1 MAQSIS
7 SLLASY
13 IASFSAMYVIYVT
26 WAGGICL
33 ICTHK
38 SEGAQR
44 PRASVDIS
52 GKCQPHMLYMLC
64 NTFGTP
70 KICWV
75 CYSLYCPLHNDGYCL
90 WLWVFNSNVSMTFI
104 KIHSVMQYFWSWDL
118 MARVHMLQFVP
129 TKLVL
134 ING

>member
-38 SEGAQR
+38 PEGMQR
-44 PRASVDIS
+44 PRVSVDIS
-52 GKCQPHMLYMLC
+52 GKSRPHTFIYIYILC
-64 NTFGTP
+64 YVTLLALQKSAEFAIHYTA
-70 KICWV
+70 
-75 CYSLYCPLHNDGYCL
+75 SLHNDGYCL
-90 WLWVFNSNVSMTFI
+90 WLWGFNSNVSMMFI
-104 KIHSVMQYFWSWDL
+104 KIHSVMQYFQSWGL
-118 MARVHMLQFVP
+118 MA
-129 TKLVL
+129 
-134 ING
+134 